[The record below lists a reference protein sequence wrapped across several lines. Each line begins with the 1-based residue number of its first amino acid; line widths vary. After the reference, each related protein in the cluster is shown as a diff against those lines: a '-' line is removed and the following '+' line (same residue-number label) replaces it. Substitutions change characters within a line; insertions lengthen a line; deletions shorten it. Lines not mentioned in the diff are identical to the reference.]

1 MNPGHGT
8 LAMTFIL
15 NTSVLIDHRPGQQQA
30 QAIPIF
36 IQDIV
41 SLPELNGTSCWIC
54 LTGQLGRKDVNLLD

>member
-8 LAMTFIL
+8 LATTFIL
-15 NTSVLIDHRPGQQQA
+15 YTSVLIDHRPGQQQA
-30 QAIPIF
+30 QAILIF

-41 SLPELNGTSCWIC
+41 SLPGLNGTCRWIC